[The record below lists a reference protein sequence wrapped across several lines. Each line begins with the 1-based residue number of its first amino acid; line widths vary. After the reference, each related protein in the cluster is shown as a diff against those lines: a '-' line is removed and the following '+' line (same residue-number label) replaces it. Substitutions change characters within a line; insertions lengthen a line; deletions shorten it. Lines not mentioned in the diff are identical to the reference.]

1 MKMELLART
10 CNTERMNVERIA
22 ARGFVI
28 IGGLFWTLAAFS
40 GSHWTRFGDDFAD
53 MTPAKALTVLAV
65 TVALFAL
72 AMFYEVLTSVVLFV
86 AAAVSVAWG
95 LVAGWEPGLW
105 MIILIVLT
113 APMAIAGLLFLLA
126 ARMQTI
132 CTLEGH
138 LE

>member
-1 MKMELLART
+1 MMELLART
-10 CNTERMNVERIA
+10 CNTDRMNVERII

-28 IGGLFWTLAAFS
+28 LGGLFWTAAAFS
-40 GSHWTRFGDDFAD
+40 GSHWTRFAEDFSE
-53 MTPAKALTVLAV
+53 MTPAKAFTVLAV
-65 TVALFAL
+65 TVGLFVL
-72 AMFYEVLTSVVLFV
+72 AMYFEVLTSAILFAG
-86 AAAVSVAWG
+86 AAASVIWG

-113 APMAIAGLLFLLA
+113 APMAVAGLLFLLA